1 MNKILL
7 ILIFII
13 SIFGFIRSILKK
25 KRININN
32 KWTIISIDSIL
43 ITTLILIMS
52 YHIIGPEE
60 MIKDVKNFN
69 FDTWVLTISISVL
82 IVISVF
88 SRYYLLDNYE
98 ISKFKPILI
107 ALRTI
112 FIVIMGYL
120 IFDEKIT
127 RNKII
132 GCLFILLGIYFISY

>member
-13 SIFGFIRSILKK
+13 SIFGLIRSILKK

-52 YHIIGPEE
+52 YHIIGFKE

-69 FDTWVLTISISVL
+69 FDTWVLIISISVL
-82 IVISVF
+82 IVISIF

-107 ALRTI
+107 AL
-112 FIVIMGYL
+112 
-120 IFDEKIT
+120 
-127 RNKII
+127 
-132 GCLFILLGIYFISY
+132 